1 MGRPVAWLNLTAC
14 VRAALLF
21 VSHLGSFAKGIQRR
35 DKEMP
40 LFVVK
45 GGGGDMLWGE
55 VTWAL
60 GHVIYSFEFN
70 FWSK

>member
-1 MGRPVAWLNLTAC
+1 
-14 VRAALLF
+14 
-21 VSHLGSFAKGIQRR
+21 
-35 DKEMP
+35 MP